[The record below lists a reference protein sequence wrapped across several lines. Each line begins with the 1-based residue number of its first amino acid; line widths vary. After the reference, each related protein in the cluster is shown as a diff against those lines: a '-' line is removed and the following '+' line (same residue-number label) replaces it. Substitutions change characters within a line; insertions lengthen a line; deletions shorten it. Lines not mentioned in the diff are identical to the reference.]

1 MATVDTFIGAGGG
14 SDGLIAI
21 TDYAIMIADVD
32 SAQARALAQAL
43 ASGGLTD
50 LPKAKR
56 IELSNLSSVQ
66 TNQHRLD
73 VTLRYWDGRTTQMT
87 VAAFADVGA
96 RDRALA
102 ALQRRF
108 GPAIRREQTQ
118 YGLVRAVGIPLLW
131 TVGIALFSWI
141 LVGAAQELSAGAE
154 LPVRHAVRPKTAL
167 VAAVLTL
174 IGPVG
179 TALLGVLATG
189 VALRWTYQRWKQPP
203 LMVRLI
209 RG

>member
-1 MATVDTFIGAGGG
+1 MIGLFERERDCPVFGAAHE
-14 SDGLIAI
+14 SLKC
-21 TDYAIMIADVD
+21 
-32 SAQARALAQAL
+32 
-43 ASGGLTD
+43 
-50 LPKAKR
+50 LPVVWR
-56 IELSNLSSVQ
+56 N
-66 TNQHRLD
+66 HD
-73 VTLRYWDGRTTQMT
+73 
-87 VAAFADVGA
+87 
-96 RDRALA
+96 
-102 ALQRRF
+102 LQRRF

-179 TALLGVLATG
+179 AALLGVLATG